1 MKQAIRKA
9 PVVVGFKVQ
18 DDFKKYTSGLYK
30 PIDCGTVD
38 KASLNHAMLAIGF
51 GTMGLDEYILVKNSW
66 GSLWGEQGYAYIYA
80 DRTSVTGTCGIYL
93 DNYSVVLGANF
104 VENRNFG

>member
-18 DDFKKYTSGLYK
+18 EDFKKYTSGLYK
-30 PIDCGTVD
+30 PSDCGTVD

-51 GTMGLDEYILVKNSW
+51 GTIGLDEYILVKNSW
-66 GSLWGEQGYAYIYA
+66 GSQWGEQGYAYIYA
-80 DRTSVTGTCGIYL
+80 DRTSETGTCGIYL
-93 DNYSVVLGANF
+93 DTYSVIVNSNF
-104 VENRNFG
+104 VPNLTYY